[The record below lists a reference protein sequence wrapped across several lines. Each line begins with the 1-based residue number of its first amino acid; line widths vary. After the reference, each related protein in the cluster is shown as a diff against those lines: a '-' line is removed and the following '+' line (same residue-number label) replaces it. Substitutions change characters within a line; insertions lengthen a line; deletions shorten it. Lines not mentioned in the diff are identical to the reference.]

1 MLYLSQL
8 LQKDLKHQNTSYGK
22 VVDLAVSEEKQPVI
36 AKVLV
41 KQKGGKFAIPVEAI
55 AIKDDRFV
63 LKGIHVNKIPY
74 DERDF
79 YLAEDLLDKQV
90 IDINGRRLV
99 RVNDIILKQNGELK
113 VEGIDIGM
121 SGILRRL
128 GVPATSMRTITLPWS
143 LIEAFD
149 YQTGNIKLKLTQS
162 KLNTFHPAEIAEIL
176 EEAGAKERVGLVEAL
191 DARQAASAISK
202 TDTET
207 QTAILE
213 QVQSS
218 SLKKILARMQTS
230 TLADV
235 VQHLNPFASKRI
247 FSSMETEKA
256 SRVKKLLIFEDDEA
270 GGLMDFSFYK
280 ERGDK
285 TVGDTL
291 ASLAENDIRPEII
304 VIVDKEGKIHGGVHI
319 KNLVNRNPD
328 IPLND
333 LIKKH
338 VYVFEDAPF
347 SQIFKLFA
355 EYNLRVLPVV
365 DKEKQVIGVINI
377 ESILSRIQHE
387 EEKEDAF

>member
-1 MLYLSQL
+1 VIDLS
-8 LQKDLKHQNTSYGK
+8 
-22 VVDLAVSEEKQPVI
+22 VSEEKQPI
-36 AKVLV
+36 ISKVLV
-41 KQKGGKFAIPVEAI
+41 KQKGDKFAIPVESI
-55 AIKDDRFV
+55 DIKDDRFI
-63 LKGIHVNKIPY
+63 LKHTQVNKIPY

-99 RVNDIILKQNGELK
+99 RVNDIILKNNGELK

-128 GVPATSMRTITLPWS
+128 GLQLDSMRTITLPWS

-191 DARQAASAISK
+191 DAKQAASAIAK

-213 QVQSS
+213 QVPSS
-218 SLKKILARMQTS
+218 SLKKILARMQSS

-235 VQHLNPFASKRI
+235 VQHLNPFASKRL
-247 FSSMETEKA
+247 FNSLETDKA
-256 SRVKKLLIFEDDEA
+256 THVKKLLIFEDDEA

-280 ERGDK
+280 ERGEK
-285 TVGDTL
+285 TVGETL

-304 VIVDKEGKIHGGVHI
+304 VIVDEEGKIQGGVHI
-319 KNLVNRNPD
+319 KNLVNANVD
-328 IPLND
+328 TPLNT

-338 VYVFEDAPF
+338 VYVFEDAHF

-365 DKEKQVIGVINI
+365 DKEKKVVGIINI